1 MNDKKQGILYI
12 IMAGLFFALM
22 TFFVRMAGNLPT
34 MQKAFFRNAVAAVAA
49 LFLLARSEEGFK
61 IKKSSWRDPFLRS
74 FFGTMGL
81 ICNFYAVDR
90 LAIADANIL
99 NKLSPFFAIIMSYFI
114 LKEKANKTEWLCV
127 VVAFIGA
134 LFVVKPSMD
143 MQFVNAMIG
152 MLGGFGA
159 GVAYTFVRKLG
170 KAGERGPVIVM
181 CFSVFSCIVTAPFLI
196 IGAKPMSLY
205 QIVMLLLAGA
215 AATGGQL
222 SITKAY
228 TKAPAKEIS
237 VFDYS
242 QVVFAAALGLVFLGQ
257 IPDLMSIIGYVIIIG
272 SAVFKWNY
280 NLQHELKL

>member
-61 IKKSSWRDPFLRS
+61 IKKFSWRDLFFRS

-90 LAIADANIL
+90 LTIADANIL

-280 NLQHELKL
+280 NLQHE

>member
-61 IKKSSWRDPFLRS
+61 IKKSSWRDLFLRS

-170 KAGERGPVIVM
+170 KAGERGPVIVI

-280 NLQHELKL
+280 NLQHE

>member
-1 MNDKKQGILYI
+1 
-12 IMAGLFFALM
+12 
-22 TFFVRMAGNLPT
+22 
-34 MQKAFFRNAVAAVAA
+34 
-49 LFLLARSEEGFK
+49 
-61 IKKSSWRDPFLRS
+61 
-74 FFGTMGL
+74 
-81 ICNFYAVDR
+81 
-90 LAIADANIL
+90 
-99 NKLSPFFAIIMSYFI
+99 
-114 LKEKANKTEWLCV
+114 
-127 VVAFIGA
+127 
-134 LFVVKPSMD
+134 
-143 MQFVNAMIG
+143 
-152 MLGGFGA
+152 
-159 GVAYTFVRKLG
+159 
-170 KAGERGPVIVM
+170 M
-181 CFSVFSCIVTAPFLI
+181 CFSVFSCIVTTPFLI

>member
-1 MNDKKQGILYI
+1 
-12 IMAGLFFALM
+12 MAGLFFALM

-34 MQKAFFRNAVAAVAA
+34 MQKAFFRNAVAAAAA

-61 IKKSSWRDPFLRS
+61 IKKNSWRDLFLRS

-257 IPDLMSIIGYVIIIG
+257 IPDIMSIIGYVIIIG

>member
-61 IKKSSWRDPFLRS
+61 IKKSSWRDLFLRS

>member
-1 MNDKKQGILYI
+1 
-12 IMAGLFFALM
+12 MAGLFFALM

-49 LFLLARSEEGFK
+49 LLLLARSEEGFK
-61 IKKSSWRDPFLRS
+61 IKKSSWRDLFLRS

-257 IPDLMSIIGYVIIIG
+257 IPDIMSIIGYVIIIG

>member
-49 LFLLARSEEGFK
+49 LLLLARSEEGFK
-61 IKKSSWRDPFLRS
+61 IKKSSWRDLFLRS

-242 QVVFAAALGLVFLGQ
+242 QVVFAAVLGLVFLGQ

-280 NLQHELKL
+280 NLQHE

>member
-49 LFLLARSEEGFK
+49 LFLLAMSEEGFK
-61 IKKSSWRDPFLRS
+61 IKKSSWRDLFLRS

-181 CFSVFSCIVTAPFLI
+181 CFSVFSCIVTTPFLI

-280 NLQHELKL
+280 NLQHE

>member
-61 IKKSSWRDPFLRS
+61 IKKSSWRDLFLRS

-181 CFSVFSCIVTAPFLI
+181 CFSVFSCIVTTPFLI
-196 IGAKPMSLY
+196 RGAKPMSLY

-280 NLQHELKL
+280 NLQHE

>member
-61 IKKSSWRDPFLRS
+61 IKKSSWRDLFLRS

-181 CFSVFSCIVTAPFLI
+181 CFSVFSCIVATPFLI

-280 NLQHELKL
+280 NLQHE

>member
-61 IKKSSWRDPFLRS
+61 IKKSSWRDLFLRS

-257 IPDLMSIIGYVIIIG
+257 IPDIMSIIGYVIIIG

>member
-61 IKKSSWRDPFLRS
+61 IKKSSWRDLFLRS

-90 LAIADANIL
+90 LVIADANIL

>member
-22 TFFVRMAGNLPT
+22 TFFVRMAGSLPT

-49 LFLLARSEEGFK
+49 LLLLARSEEGFK
-61 IKKSSWRDPFLRS
+61 IKKSSWRDLFLRS

-280 NLQHELKL
+280 NLQHE

>member
-22 TFFVRMAGNLPT
+22 TFFVRMAGSLPT

-61 IKKSSWRDPFLRS
+61 IKKSSWSDLFFRS

-280 NLQHELKL
+280 NLQHE

>member
-1 MNDKKQGILYI
+1 
-12 IMAGLFFALM
+12 MAGLFFALM

-34 MQKAFFRNAVAAVAA
+34 MQKAFFRNAVAAVVA

-61 IKKSSWRDPFLRS
+61 IKKSSWRDLFLRS

-114 LKEKANKTEWLCV
+114 LKEKVNKTEWLCV

-181 CFSVFSCIVTAPFLI
+181 CFSVFSCIVTTPFLI

>member
-1 MNDKKQGILYI
+1 
-12 IMAGLFFALM
+12 MAGLFFALM

-61 IKKSSWRDPFLRS
+61 IKKSSWRDLFLRS

-181 CFSVFSCIVTAPFLI
+181 CFSVFSCIVTTPFLI

-222 SITKAY
+222 AITKAY

>member
-49 LFLLARSEEGFK
+49 LLLLARSEEGFK
-61 IKKSSWRDPFLRS
+61 IKKSSWRDLFLRS

-242 QVVFAAALGLVFLGQ
+242 QVVFAAALGLIFLGQ

>member
-1 MNDKKQGILYI
+1 
-12 IMAGLFFALM
+12 MAGLFFALM
-22 TFFVRMAGNLPT
+22 TFFVRMAGSLPT

-61 IKKSSWRDPFLRS
+61 IKKSSWRDLFFRS

-90 LAIADANIL
+90 LAIADANII

-280 NLQHELKL
+280 NLQHE

>member
-1 MNDKKQGILYI
+1 
-12 IMAGLFFALM
+12 MAGLFFALM

-61 IKKSSWRDPFLRS
+61 IKKSSWRDLFLRS

-127 VVAFIGA
+127 VVAFTGA

>member
-22 TFFVRMAGNLPT
+22 TFFVRMAGSLPT

-61 IKKSSWRDPFLRS
+61 IKKSSWRDLFLRS

-170 KAGERGPVIVM
+170 KAGERGLVIVM

-280 NLQHELKL
+280 NLQHE